1 MRIAIT
7 SCWLGVLATVGC
19 SKKPAAPRPVPQTL
33 AEPASGY
40 GYVPLD
46 GLPVFWTGGDGCLDE
61 PQRGTWNR
69 NKQPFNSILKDL
81 PDISVRLAIAS
92 MAADGSLS
100 FGPAKLTAE
109 GKTYSVVLDYVNVET
124 IPSEF
129 FVRRR
134 LATSENTIVAVR
146 APAPGLT
153 KYEALAPFT
162 KQTSDSAREAKTKL
176 LVEEKYERL
185 TIPIYV
191 GVGLR
196 LTADILSKKAGIS
209 LSSLAAIGA
218 AAQAEQITGTL
229 TVQSLGVSGKAV
241 AITLPIPSKLDQ
253 TTIEN
258 AILSLG
264 SNRAHIYGGTADGDE
279 VQRTPRV
286 VGLYS
291 SMGTDPALIN
301 ALYSALA
308 AGQVWMTRTCPPPKP
323 APQ

>member
-1 MRIAIT
+1 MRIALA
-7 SCWLGVLATVGC
+7 SFWLAVLASIGC
-19 SKKPAAPRPVPQTL
+19 SKQPAAPGPVPQTL

-61 PQRGTWNR
+61 AQSGTWIRNR
-69 NKQPFNSILKDL
+69 QPYNSILKDL

-124 IPSEF
+124 IPIEF
-129 FVRRR
+129 FIRRR
-134 LATSENTIVAVR
+134 LASSENTIVAIR
-146 APAPGLT
+146 AATPALT
-153 KYEALAPFT
+153 KFEALAPFT
-162 KQTSDSAREAKTKL
+162 KQTSDSAREATTRQL
-176 LVEEKYERL
+176 LEQKYERL

-229 TVQSLGVSGKAV
+229 TVQSLGVSGKSV

-253 TTIEN
+253 TTVEN

-264 SNRAHIYGGTADGDE
+264 SNRAHIYGGAADGDE

-308 AGQVWMTRTCPPPKP
+308 AGQVWMTRSCSLAQPNS
-323 APQ
+323 